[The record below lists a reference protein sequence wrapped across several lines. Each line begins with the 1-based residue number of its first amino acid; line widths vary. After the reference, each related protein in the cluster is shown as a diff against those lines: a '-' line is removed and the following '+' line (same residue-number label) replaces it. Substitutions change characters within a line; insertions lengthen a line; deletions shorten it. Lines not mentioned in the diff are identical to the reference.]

1 MGQVPITPRNIKFAL
16 SGEDKRNWFAG
27 DPVRTAIMDGA
38 SILFPYGEGK
48 FIESVIHFRDR
59 ITDPKLLA
67 DINAFA
73 AQEGVHSREHRR
85 YNKAIEAFGGDIARL
100 EKRLRD
106 VIEKMEAR
114 GVSPEY
120 KLALTCAFEHF
131 TAMLAHELLA
141 DPHFLDGAEPEFAR
155 LWRWHAIE
163 EAEHKA
169 VAFDVWNQVGPKGLR
184 GWLMR
189 VRAMLKAT
197 QIFTSQTRF
206 NTHVLLRARGQTN
219 FLRNARRIL
228 HFAVIRPG
236 LLRRSFGV
244 YLSYFRP
251 GFHPWQHDD
260 RHLIELHK
268 NSYAAEPVIAAE

>member
-1 MGQVPITPRNIKFAL
+1 MGLAPITPRNIKFAL

-48 FIESVIHFRDR
+48 FIESVVHFRDR
-59 ITDPKLLA
+59 ISDPRLLA
-67 DINAFA
+67 EVDAFA
-73 AQEGVHSREHRR
+73 AQEGIHSREHRR

-106 VIEKMEAR
+106 VTERMEKR

-131 TAMLAHELLA
+131 TAMLAHDLLA
-141 DPHFLDGAEPEFAR
+141 DPHFLDGADPEYAR

-184 GWLMR
+184 GYLMR
-189 VRAMLKAT
+189 VGAMLRAT
-197 QIFTSQTRF
+197 RIFSSQTRF
-206 NTHVLLRARGQTN
+206 NTHVLLRKRGYTDFWANVRGIAR
-219 FLRNARRIL
+219 FIL
-228 HFAVIRPG
+228 VRPG
-236 LLRRSFGV
+236 IFRRSFGT
-244 YLSYFRP
+244 YLSYFKP

-260 RHLIELHK
+260 RHLIEQHK
-268 NSYAAEPVIAAE
+268 AVYAAE